1 MLNIKRIY
9 MKQLTSITSD
19 RSKKVVSVKQKD
31 TIIKYLASMILTTVL
46 KNKLDVTKF
55 LIDQK
60 AKNNIS
66 YKTYGV

>member
-1 MLNIKRIY
+1 